1 MAKVNLKDLCGKVK
15 LFWKE
20 PGKGRYLN
28 LKEVLCLG
36 STSLGIA
43 FIYNIITMYVTIGQ
57 LPLLYNMGD
66 SGTLHA
72 TIMYIIASL
81 GGLVLTP
88 LYGKLVQRT
97 NTKIGRYK
105 PYLLLLAPVV
115 ALFGALSVWSPQGL
129 STNSTIAYVYCLCV
143 PTLLVSNIWYNTW
156 NLFPGVITPNQQE
169 RVDIWAPI
177 GLIMGFAPS
186 LMNMLKDVFA
196 GLWGDIVAARIFGVT
211 SAVVGLV
218 LVIAILRVKERV
230 FVSKVESEDNK
241 IGVGKGL
248 KMVFKNKPLMILM
261 IALVLG
267 CMRTS
272 VDNMWHII
280 ARVKYADNMAD
291 GAKIFGAL
299 SLIVSF
305 AMTPNMIL
313 MPLFTRKMNNRTIMI
328 MWLAINTVAYVVLGI
343 VGFQNIPT
351 GTTAAA
357 VITALRFVASF
368 NAINS
373 LIPIMLTETADYQQY
388 LTKYRLDGFVQ
399 TMGYS
404 VPLVF
409 SQLLSL
415 VPALIQKEMH
425 FNPADYQIIKDADN
439 VLSEALIN
447 NANNYANILVWISA
461 VSGALMLI
469 ALLFYTLSKKKH
481 AEITEALKAES
492 VNTDQISEDE
502 GHLTLIDKIETL
514 VNGQDAPIEYENA
527 DGFAEGDAPDV
538 TEAEPFEVESETET
552 TDEEPET
559 LSEEDVEEENTVE
572 IEEISDE
579 SDETVEYETPL
590 QVEDEDVIDELT
602 TDTESVDDID

>member
-1 MAKVNLKDLCGKVK
+1 M
-15 LFWKE
+15 
-20 PGKGRYLN
+20 
-28 LKEVLCLG
+28 KEVLCLG

-115 ALFGALSVWSPQGL
+115 ALFGALSVWSPQSL